1 MQLLVISPGITDRSN
16 LLAFIFCCFV
26 GKDVV
31 LFLPLLL
38 LSSQMSKARKAEEE
52 GGQQRNFLSVFY
64 FLFIRALMLP

>member
-38 LSSQMSKARKAEEE
+38 LSSQMSKAKEEEE

>member
-16 LLAFIFCCFV
+16 LLAFIFCCFD
-26 GKDVV
+26 GKDV

-38 LSSQMSKARKAEEE
+38 LSQMSKARKEEEE

>member
-16 LLAFIFCCFV
+16 LPAFIFCCFD
-26 GKDVV
+26 GKDV

-38 LSSQMSKARKAEEE
+38 LSQMSKSRKEEEE

>member
-16 LLAFIFCCFV
+16 LLAFIFCCFD
-26 GKDVV
+26 GKDV

-38 LSSQMSKARKAEEE
+38 LSSQMSKARKEEEE

>member
-16 LLAFIFCCFV
+16 LLAFIFCCFD
-26 GKDVV
+26 GKDV

-38 LSSQMSKARKAEEE
+38 LSQMSKSRKEEEE